1 MSSRQ
6 LTTLGIFCALATFP
20 AHGSLIGDTVSS
32 TLHTAA
38 AGSWTNATAVVGAGI
53 EFSQTYNSCNAGPCE
68 TISLDIGA
76 TTFTLRFQND
86 FPGSANNTEGSFNLG
101 LLGFEFTDVNQI
113 FTNVIFAGST
123 GGFPVN
129 SITNTTV
136 TANTIHI
143 FLNSPIIPGKGTVWT
158 ATWNFDA
165 TAAAVDLP
173 EPASIAL
180 TALGAAALFL
190 RRRRATI

>member
-6 LTTLGIFCALATFP
+6 LTILGVFCALVSFP

-32 TLHTAA
+32 TLHTSA
-38 AGSWTNATAVVGAGI
+38 AGSWTSSTAVVGGGV
-53 EFSQTYNSCNAGPCE
+53 EFSQSYNSCNAGPCE
-68 TISLDIGA
+68 FISLDVGA
-76 TTFTLRFQND
+76 TSFTLRFQND
-86 FPGSANNTEGSFNLG
+86 FPGSANNPEGFFNLG
-101 LLGFEFTDVNQI
+101 LLGFEITDLKQTFTKV
-113 FTNVIFAGST
+113 TFASST

-136 TANTIHI
+136 TANNIHI

-158 ATWNFDA
+158 ATWNVEA
-165 TAAAVDLP
+165 TAAAAELP

-180 TALGAAALFL
+180 TALGVAALFF
-190 RRRRATI
+190 RRRS